1 MKKLA
6 KRSHKRRQLKTPV
19 THSMY
24 NTNDHSKLFP
34 IAYYDNHHEGMSGNI
49 SAGGMYFESDIPCW
63 EKGPVHVNL
72 RDGSKGMNLSAT
84 TETISG
90 KVVWCRENA
99 KSGPQFRIGV
109 KFDEQLSNDIYTKEF
124 GALWLS

>member
-6 KRSHKRRQLKTPV
+6 KRNHKRRQLKTPI

-24 NTNDHSKLFP
+24 NKKDHSKLFP
-34 IAYYDNHHEGMSGNI
+34 IAYYDNHHEGMTGNI
-49 SAGGMYFESDIPCW
+49 SAGGMFFESDIPCW
-63 EKGPVHVNL
+63 EQGPVHVNL
-72 RDGSKGMNLSAT
+72 TDDSQGLTLSAT
-84 TETISG
+84 TEILSG

-99 KSGPQFRIGV
+99 KPGLQFRIGV
-109 KFDEQLSNDIYTKEF
+109 KFDEQLSEDIYTKEF

>member
-24 NTNDHSKLFP
+24 NKNDHSKLFP
-34 IAYYDNHHEGMSGNI
+34 IAYYDNHHEGMAGNI
-49 SAGGMYFESDIPCW
+49 SAGGMSFESDIPCW

-72 RDGSKGMNLSAT
+72 SDGSKGMMLSAT
-84 TETISG
+84 TEAISG
-90 KVVWCRENA
+90 KVVWCRENS
-99 KSGPQFRIGV
+99 KPGPLFRIGV
-109 KFDEQLSNDIYTKEF
+109 KFDDQLSDDIYTKEF